1 MAVANTKRIE
11 GPDPPQRSPKPI
23 WNRRRVTLWMVSAWR
38 EGRRPSFLGAMS
50 SVRSALDWAALYVPM
65 VRPED
70 IEARDLLMLFLWSQ
84 AEGESFR
91 ELLRRR
97 PGLGSRS
104 TAMRRVNWALDHIV
118 DGLNCEADRASP

>member
-1 MAVANTKRIE
+1 MAVSNRSRIE
-11 GPDPPQRSPKPI
+11 GPDPPQRSSKPI

-38 EGRRPSFLGAMS
+38 EGRRPSFQGAIS

-65 VRPED
+65 TDSQD

-84 AEGESFR
+84 AERESFR
-91 ELLRRR
+91 DLIRRR
-97 PGLGSRS
+97 GGSRS

-118 DGLNCEADRASP
+118 EGLNCDAARASP

>member
-1 MAVANTKRIE
+1 MAVANPKRIE
-11 GPDPPQRSPKPI
+11 GPDPPQRSSKPI

-38 EGRRPSFLGAMS
+38 EGRRPSFQGAMS

-65 VRPED
+65 VSVDD

-91 ELLRRR
+91 DICRRR
-97 PGLGSRS
+97 HRSRT

-118 DGLNCEADRASP
+118 EGLNDEADRASQ